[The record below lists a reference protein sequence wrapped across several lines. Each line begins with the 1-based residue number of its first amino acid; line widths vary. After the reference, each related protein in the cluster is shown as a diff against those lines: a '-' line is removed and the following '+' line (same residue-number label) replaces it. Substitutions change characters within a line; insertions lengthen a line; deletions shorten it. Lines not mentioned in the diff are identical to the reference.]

1 MKAVLASHNKHK
13 IAELQTLIREY
24 IPDFE
29 LLSLSDVDLNDEIVE
44 DGDSFEANALIKA
57 RYAARSGY
65 IGIGDDSGLCVD
77 ALGGAPGIYSARYAG
92 EDGNDAKNN
101 EKILRELDG
110 VSDRRARFVCTI
122 ACVFPNGD
130 EPITVT
136 GYAEGEML
144 TEAKGEGGFGYDPLF
159 YSTEG
164 KKTFSEMTAEEKNAV
179 SHRGRAIAKFAD
191 ALSAKYKNNSKE

>member
-1 MKAVLASHNKHK
+1 MKAVLASRNKHK
-13 IAELQTLIREY
+13 ITELETLIRKY

-29 LLSLSDVDLNDEIVE
+29 LLSLSDVGLNDEIVE
-44 DGDSFEANALIKA
+44 DGDSFRANALIKA
-57 RYAARSGY
+57 SYAARSGY

-92 EDGNDAKNN
+92 EDGNDTKNN

-122 ACVFPNGD
+122 GCVFPNGD
-130 EPITVT
+130 EPITVS

-144 TEAKGEGGFGYDPLF
+144 TEARGEGGFGYDPLF

-179 SHRGRAIAKFAD
+179 SHRGKAVEKFA
-191 ALSAKYKNNSKE
+191 AVLAEKYKKE

>member
-13 IAELQTLIREY
+13 ITELQTLIRKY
-24 IPDFE
+24 IPEFE
-29 LLSLSDVDLNDEIVE
+29 LLSLSDVGLNDEIVE

-65 IGIGDDSGLCVD
+65 IGIGDDSGLSVD

-110 VSDRRARFVCTI
+110 VSNRRARFVCTI
-122 ACVFPNGD
+122 ACVFPGGD

-179 SHRGRAIAKFAD
+179 SHRGKAIAKFAD
-191 ALSAKYKNNSKE
+191 ALYTKYNKE

>member
-13 IAELQTLIREY
+13 IAELQTLIRKY
-24 IPDFE
+24 IPEFE
-29 LLSLSDVDLNDEIVE
+29 LLSLSDVGLNDEIVE

-57 RYAARSGY
+57 SYAARSGY
-65 IGIGDDSGLCVD
+65 IGIGDDSGLSVD

-122 ACVFPNGD
+122 ACVVPGGD
-130 EPITVT
+130 EPITVS

-179 SHRGRAIAKFAD
+179 SHRGKAVEKFA
-191 ALSAKYKNNSKE
+191 AVLAEKYNNFKE

>member
-13 IAELQTLIREY
+13 IAELQTLIRKY
-24 IPDFE
+24 IPEFE
-29 LLSLSDVDLNDEIVE
+29 LLSLSDVGLNDEIVE

-57 RYAARSGY
+57 SYAARSGY
-65 IGIGDDSGLCVD
+65 IGIGDDSGLSVD

-122 ACVFPNGD
+122 ACVFPDGD

-179 SHRGRAIAKFAD
+179 SHRGKAVEKFA
-191 ALSAKYKNNSKE
+191 AVLAEKYSKIKE

>member
-1 MKAVLASHNKHK
+1 MKAVLASKNKHK
-13 IAELQTLIREY
+13 ITELQALIRKY

-29 LLSLSDVDLNDEIVE
+29 ILSLSDVGLNDEIVE

-92 EDGNDAKNN
+92 EDGNDEKNN
-101 EKILRELDG
+101 EKLLRELDG

-122 ACVFPNGD
+122 GCVFPDGG

-144 TEAKGEGGFGYDPLF
+144 TEFRGEGGFGYDPLF
-159 YSTEG
+159 YSTEN

-179 SHRGRAIAKFAD
+179 SHRGRAVEGFARALAIKFN
-191 ALSAKYKNNSKE
+191 K

>member
-13 IAELQTLIREY
+13 ITELQTLIRKY

-57 RYAARSGY
+57 RYAARSGH

-101 EKILRELDG
+101 EKILRDLDG

-164 KKTFSEMTAEEKNAV
+164 KKTFSEMTADEKNAV

-191 ALSAKYKNNSKE
+191 ALSAKYNNIKE

>member
-13 IAELQTLIREY
+13 ITELQTLIRKY

-29 LLSLSDVDLNDEIVE
+29 LLSLSDVDLNDDIVE

-101 EKILRELDG
+101 EKILRDLDG

-164 KKTFSEMTAEEKNAV
+164 KKTFSEMTADEKNAV

-191 ALSAKYKNNSKE
+191 AISAKYNNIKE